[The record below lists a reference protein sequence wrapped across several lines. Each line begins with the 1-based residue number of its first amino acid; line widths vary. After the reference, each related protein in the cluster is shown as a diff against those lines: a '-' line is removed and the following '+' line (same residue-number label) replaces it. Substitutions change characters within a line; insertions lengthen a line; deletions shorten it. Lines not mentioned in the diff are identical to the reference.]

1 MSNVRTCE
9 AERLKKGER
18 NQCEMTPGGAVISQ
32 LEIDNR
38 RIEKNAIV
46 KSAQRADNELAILT
60 TAAPASK
67 RQDSTLKAISAS
79 SSTMSTDFPLRGNPC
94 CSEGMRAALS
104 GAIDSMK
111 RAFRMQSVVK
121 R

>member
-1 MSNVRTCE
+1 
-9 AERLKKGER
+9 
-18 NQCEMTPGGAVISQ
+18 MTPGGAVISQ